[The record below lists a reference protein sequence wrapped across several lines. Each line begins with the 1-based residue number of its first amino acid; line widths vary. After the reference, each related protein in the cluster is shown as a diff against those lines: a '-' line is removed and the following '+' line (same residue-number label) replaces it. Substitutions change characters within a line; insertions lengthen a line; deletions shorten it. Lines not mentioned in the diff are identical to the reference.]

1 MLKTYDKDV
10 HPSGEKLP
18 EAVRIN
24 RVIVV
29 RSFMKAGVALEKNDC
44 FRGFLEEN
52 TYRLTGSQ
60 HLREL
65 IPFIRHQEVTKVK
78 DDIREKCVSV

>member
-1 MLKTYDKDV
+1 MVV
-10 HPSGEKLP
+10 H
-18 EAVRIN
+18 
-24 RVIVV
+24 
-29 RSFMKAGVALEKNDC
+29 SFMKAGVALEKIDC
-44 FRGFLEEN
+44 FRVEEN